1 MLNYTI
7 RRLLQAIIVIIGVT
21 IVAFGVNFLAGD
33 PTLVIL
39 GGEPRGMTREDID
52 DFRHEMGF
60 DRPVIVQYLD
70 WLGSAVQGDFGTSY
84 RYRESNTAVIRD
96 RLPNTLKL
104 AGVSLIL
111 SLIIAIPLG
120 VLAAIKKGTFWDR
133 FSLVIALIGQSV
145 PSFWLGLMLIM
156 IVAVKF
162 GLVPVSGTGGI
173 EYMILP
179 VITLTSFSIARNMR
193 MVRSSMLEVLGED
206 YIRTA
211 KSKGLKNSV
220 VLRRHALRNA
230 LIPVVTLIGLD
241 MGALLGGTIITETI
255 FAWPGMGWL
264 TLQAIQGKDLPLVQA
279 CVTLMATIFVLINLI
294 VDFAYSV
301 LDPRVRLS

>member
-1 MLNYTI
+1 MLSYTI
-7 RRLLQAIIVIIGVT
+7 RRLLQAIIVVIGVT
-21 IVAFGVNFLAGD
+21 IVAFSINFLAGD

-52 DFRHEMGF
+52 AFRHEMGF
-60 DRPVIVQYLD
+60 DRPVLVQYFD

-84 RYRESNTAVIRD
+84 RYRESNTAIIRE
-96 RLPNTLKL
+96 RLPNTIRL
-104 AGVSLIL
+104 AGMSLIL
-111 SLIIAIPLG
+111 SLLIAIPLG
-120 VLAAIKKGTFWDR
+120 VLAAVKKGSFWDR
-133 FSLVIALIGQSV
+133 ASLIIALLGQSV

-156 IVAVKF
+156 IVAVRM
-162 GLVPVSGTGGI
+162 GLVPVSGIGGF

-179 VITLTSFSIARNMR
+179 VLTLTSFNLARNMR

-211 KSKGLKNSV
+211 KSKGLKRSV
-220 VLRRHALRNA
+220 VLTRHALRNA
-230 LIPVVTLIGLD
+230 LIPVVTLVGLD

-279 CVTLMATIFVLINLI
+279 CVVFLAVAFVLINLI
-294 VDFAYSV
+294 VDFTYSV

>member
-1 MLNYTI
+1 MLSYTI
-7 RRLLQAIIVIIGVT
+7 RRLLQAVIVIIGVT
-21 IVAFGVNFLAGD
+21 IVAFSVNFLAGD

-39 GGEPRGMTREDID
+39 GGDPRGMTREDID
-52 DFRHEMGF
+52 AFRHEMGF

-70 WLGSAVQGDFGTSY
+70 WLGSAVKGDFGISY
-84 RYRESNTAVIRD
+84 RYKDSNSAIIRE
-96 RLPNTLKL
+96 RLPATLKL
-104 AGVSLIL
+104 AGVSLLL
-111 SLIIAIPLG
+111 SLIIALPLG

-133 FSLVIALIGQSV
+133 TSLVIALFGQSV

-156 IVAVKF
+156 IVSVKL
-162 GLVPVSGTGGI
+162 GWTPVSGQGGI

-193 MVRSSMLEVLGED
+193 MVRSSLLEVLGED

-211 KSKGLKNSV
+211 KSKGLSKYV
-220 VLRRHALRNA
+220 VLTRHALRNS

-241 MGALLGGTIITETI
+241 MGSLLGGTIIVETI

-264 TLQAIQGKDLPLVQA
+264 TIQAITGKDLPLVQA
-279 CVTLMATIFVLINLI
+279 CVTFLALMFVLINLI
-294 VDFAYSV
+294 VDFTYSV

>member
-7 RRLLQAIIVIIGVT
+7 RRLLQAIIVVIGVT

-52 DFRHEMGF
+52 EFRHEMGF

-84 RYRESNTAVIRD
+84 RYRESNVAVIRD

-133 FSLVIALIGQSV
+133 LSLIIALIGQSV
-145 PSFWLGLMLIM
+145 PSFWLGLMLIL

-211 KSKGLKNSV
+211 KSKGLKSSV